1 MNKWIPS
8 ILAVIFLTACGKAE
22 EPKEKVQ
29 HKANKPDI
37 EVTVK
42 PPKETA
48 NKEQKS
54 EKESKQNKSKSGE
67 NVVENKDNQS
77 TQEVQHQ
84 TNHMQHQS
92 ATATT
97 TTLDSEKY
105 NLARE
110 CLITSK
116 RKNDADC
123 QSVGNTREFSKAW
136 NNLTAEGY
144 ICKSGRCSAEQEE
157 STEDYKVNNK
167 APVTNEQRSNV
178 PIATEVIPAKSGKS
192 SEEKGN
198 EPTTEDRHQ
207 IDSEEEST
215 NTGKDRSLQVNE
227 SLQYEDKANNQ
238 Q

>member
-22 EPKEKVQ
+22 ESKEKVQ

-48 NKEQKS
+48 NKEQKA
-54 EKESKQNKSKSGE
+54 EKKSKQNKSKLDE
-67 NVVENKDNQS
+67 NIVENKDNHS

-84 TNHMQHQS
+84 TNHKQLQS
-92 ATATT
+92 STATT
-97 TTLDSEKY
+97 TIDSEKY

-110 CLITSK
+110 CLITPK

-123 QSVGNTREFSKAW
+123 QTVGNTREFSKAW

-144 ICKSGRCSAEQEE
+144 ICKSGRCSTEQEE
-157 STEDYKVNNK
+157 STEDDKVNNK

-178 PIATEVIPAKSGKS
+178 PIATEVIPAKPGKS
-192 SEEKGN
+192 SEDKGN
-198 EPTTEDRHQ
+198 EPTTEDRNQ
-207 IDSEEEST
+207 IDSEEEGT
-215 NTGKDRSLQVNE
+215 NTGQDRSLQVNE
-227 SLQYEDKANNQ
+227 SLQYEDKANKQ